1 VDFLG
6 NLFGQWPVGI
16 RFEIGLE
23 QTTRATTLHE
33 FIFSGADDCIL
44 VSEDGLSD
52 GIDIRAPRI
61 TPLFSTP
68 GVFPDHPPS
77 QFETVDVFPFEDTP
91 YRLTWTRLPPNAF
104 NAAQMFQAI
113 ANADM
118 GGIPAIAGR
127 VYTIDDRARLIM
139 HMYDDRGLDVIAA
152 DASTLLPLYE
162 RFCDW
167 ILDNQRQKIEFRF
180 NQRATDAP
188 L

>member
-1 VDFLG
+1 MDILRSFDLPQFMFSHFPCVDFWG
-6 NLFGQWPVGI
+6 DLFGQWPVGI

-33 FIFSGADDCIL
+33 FIFSTADDCIL

-61 TPLFSTP
+61 TPLFLTP
-68 GVFPDHPPS
+68 GVFPNSPPS

-118 GGIPAIAGR
+118 GGIPAIR
-127 VYTIDDRARLIM
+127 SARLP
-139 HMYDDRGLDVIAA
+139 
-152 DASTLLPLYE
+152 TE
-162 RFCDW
+162 
-167 ILDNQRQKIEFRF
+167 
-180 NQRATDAP
+180 
-188 L
+188 